1 MGFAMPITGDEDKAT
16 GPSPRPFGKLRAT
29 PLPMGEGPGV
39 RGLRIATR
47 PIHRLRRASAVLL
60 FSLLLLSMGR
70 GNPSFSPIDLAAAPF
85 RFDLITWEITHLPD
99 KWFHK
104 LGSLLP
110 WNSDSRQER
119 LDDLKEYFRLGQEI
133 RAQEEELTRLQ
144 TQSDAGSGSPGSAA
158 LTGPQE
164 SVRSVL
170 ERLED
175 LRGTRSGLKAGVEET
190 LESEVSAVL
199 DREGLDSF
207 FGLVFPPVDVAI
219 ASPPRVLV
227 ISPRDRIDRIK
238 TVLLKPDMKLEDM
251 DTLEDRILQE
261 QDLSAL
267 VTGIGGVAT
276 YPTIVRDSSLRSAAE
291 LSSHE
296 WLHAYWF
303 FRPLGWAPWSWSSE
317 INTLNE
323 TAASLAGRELG
334 KLVHEAITGEKILEP
349 PPSSSTSEEDTTPP
363 DEGHFDFNNEMH
375 ATRLRVDELLAEGK
389 VVEAEA
395 YMEERRQ
402 LFEENGHHIRKLNQ
416 AFFAFHGTY
425 AASPASVSPIGD
437 EVEQLWSTSDSV
449 GDFIRTMAGFGS
461 YQEFQDFLD
470 QKTGQSRNSPVRGDS
485 ASR

>member
-1 MGFAMPITGDEDKAT
+1 MGK
-16 GPSPRPFGKLRAT
+16 
-29 PLPMGEGPGV
+29 GE
-39 RGLRIATR
+39 
-47 PIHRLRRASAVLL
+47 
-60 FSLLLLSMGR
+60 
-70 GNPSFSPIDLAAAPF
+70 PSFSPIDLAAGPY

-99 KWFHK
+99 KWIHK

-110 WNSDSRQER
+110 WNSDSREER
-119 LDDLKEYFRLGQEI
+119 LDDLEEYFRLGQEI
-133 RAQEEELTRLQ
+133 RTLETELTELQ
-144 TQSDAGSGSPGSAA
+144 VKSNAGSAA
-158 LTGPQE
+158 LAEPRE
-164 SVRSVL
+164 SVRSLL
-170 ERLED
+170 ERLEG

-199 DREGLDSF
+199 DLEGLDSF

-251 DTLEDRILQE
+251 DTLEEMIFRE

-291 LSSHE
+291 LTSHE
-296 WLHAYWF
+296 WLHTYWF
-303 FRPLGWAPWSWSSE
+303 FRPLGWAPWSWSPE

-334 KLVHEAITGEKILEP
+334 KLVHEAITGEKIVAP
-349 PPSSSTSEEDTTPP
+349 QPSISTPEDDTTPP
-363 DEGHFDFNNEMH
+363 DEGRFDFNDEMH
-375 ATRLRVDELLAEGK
+375 ATRLRVDELLARGK
-389 VVEAEA
+389 VVEVEA

-425 AASPASVSPIGD
+425 AASPTSVSPIGD
-437 EVEQLWSTSDSV
+437 EVEQLRNATDSI
-449 GDFIRTMAGFGS
+449 GEFIRTVAGFGS
-461 YQEFQDFLD
+461 YEEFKDYLVTNPE
-470 QKTGQSRNSPVRGDS
+470 TGTADE
-485 ASR
+485 